1 MPTVR
6 DPYEALGVKPEASAE
21 DIKKAYRRL
30 AKRYHPDS
38 TGGDKAKE
46 DRFKEV
52 STAYDILG
60 DPDKRARYDSMR
72 RGGFGGPGG
81 PGGGVD
87 GSFDLGDLLAQMF
100 GGAAGP
106 GGAAG
111 AAPRGAG
118 GVRYRVY
125 NTPGGGGGFRE
136 SFFGEGVGAESPF
149 DFRDAEQP
157 PRRRTRGQQH
167 GDRRVRASDGSLVTQ
182 RGHDVH
188 SDVRLS
194 IDQAVLGTVVDVATL
209 SGKANVKIPPGT
221 SSGVKLRLKGKGAE
235 DGRGQRGD
243 HFVTVHIDVPKQV
256 DDEARRLLVNFMAR
270 AGSRRGG
277 DKT

>member
-6 DPYEALGVKPEASAE
+6 DPYEALGVKPDASAE
-21 DIKKAYRRL
+21 DIKKAYRKL
-30 AKRYHPDS
+30 ARRYHPDS
-38 TGGDKAKE
+38 TGGDKVKE

-72 RGGFGGPGG
+72 KGGFGGG
-81 PGGGVD
+81 PGGGD
-87 GSFDLGDLLAQMF
+87 GNFDLGDLLAQMF
-100 GGAAGP
+100 GGAAG
-106 GGAAG
+106 AAG
-111 AAPRGAG
+111 AGPRGAGGG

-125 NTPGGGGGFRE
+125 NTPGAGAGFRD
-136 SFFGEGVGAESPF
+136 SFFGEGFGPESPF
-149 DFRDAEQP
+149 DFREQEP
-157 PRRRTRGQQH
+157 PRRRARSHQPGE
-167 GDRRVRASDGSLVTQ
+167 RKVRASDGTLVTQ

-209 SGKANVKIPPGT
+209 SSKASVKIPPGT

-235 DGRGQRGD
+235 DGRGNRGD

-256 DDEARRLLVNFMAR
+256 DDEAKRLLVAFMAR
-270 AGSRRGG
+270 AGHRRGG

>member
-6 DPYEALGVKPEASAE
+6 DPYEALGVKPDASAE

-72 RGGFGGPGG
+72 RGGFGGPA
-81 PGGGVD
+81 GGGD
-87 GSFDLGDLLAQMF
+87 NAFDLGDLLAQMF
-100 GGAAGP
+100 GGTAGQ
-106 GGAAG
+106 AG
-111 AAPRGAG
+111 AASRAGGPG

-125 NTPGGGGGFRE
+125 NTPGAGAGFRE
-136 SFFGEGVGAESPF
+136 SFFGDGLGAESPF
-149 DFRDAEQP
+149 DFREPEQ
-157 PRRRTRGQQH
+157 PRRRARGQQSSE
-167 GDRRVRASDGSLVTQ
+167 RRVRASDGTLVTQ

-235 DGRGQRGD
+235 DGRGNRGD

-256 DDEARRLLVNFMAR
+256 DEEAKRLLVNFMAR
-270 AGSRRGG
+270 AGNRRGG
-277 DKT
+277 DKK

>member
-1 MPTVR
+1 VSERSHTR
-6 DPYEALGVKPEASAE
+6 DPYEALGVSPDASAQ

-46 DRFKEV
+46 SRFKEI

-60 DPDKRARYDSMR
+60 DPDKRARYDAMR
-72 RGGFGGPGG
+72 KQGSFGGMGG
-81 PGGGVD
+81 D
-87 GSFDLGDLLAQMF
+87 GSGIDLGEILAQMF

-106 GGAAG
+106 GQRPGG
-111 AAPRGAG
+111 G

-125 NTPGGGGGFRE
+125 NTPSGGSRE
-136 SFFGEGVGAESPF
+136 SFFGSDPFGSESPF
-149 DFRDAEQP
+149 EFHEPAQ
-157 PRRRTRGQQH
+157 PRRRARPAPPQE
-167 GDRRVRASDGSLVTQ
+167 RKVRASDGSLVTQ
-182 RGHDVH
+182 RGSDVH

-194 IDQAVLGTVVDVATL
+194 IDQAVLGTVADVPTL
-209 SGKANVKIPPGT
+209 SGRASVKIPPGT

-235 DGRGQRGD
+235 DGQGRGD

-256 DDEARRLLVNFMAR
+256 DEEGKRHLVAFMAR
-270 AGSRRGG
+270 AGHRRGG

>member
-6 DPYEALGVKPEASAE
+6 DPYEALGVKPDASAE

-46 DRFKEV
+46 DRFKEI

-72 RGGFGGPGG
+72 RGGFGGGAGG
-81 PGGGVD
+81 D
-87 GSFDLGDLLAQMF
+87 NAFDLGDLLAQMF
-100 GGAAGP
+100 GGAAG
-106 GGAAG
+106 GG

-118 GVRYRVY
+118 AGGVRYKVY
-125 NTPGGGGGFRE
+125 STPGSGGGFRD
-136 SFFGEGVGAESPF
+136 SFFGEGFGPESPF
-149 DFRDAEQP
+149 DFREPEP
-157 PRRRTRGQQH
+157 PRRRARSQAPAE
-167 GDRRVRASDGSLVTQ
+167 RRVRASDGSLVTQ

-209 SGKANVKIPPGT
+209 SGKASVKIPPGT

-235 DGRGQRGD
+235 DGRGNRGD

-256 DDEARRLLVNFMAR
+256 DEEAKRLLVNFMAR
-270 AGSRRGG
+270 AGNRRGG

>member
-1 MPTVR
+1 MR
-6 DPYEALGVKPEASAE
+6 DPYEALGVKPDASAE

-81 PGGGVD
+81 GGGD
-87 GSFDLGDLLAQMF
+87 NAFDLGDLLAQMF
-100 GGAAGP
+100 GGSAGQ
-106 GGAAG
+106 AG
-111 AAPRGAG
+111 AASRGAGPG

-125 NTPGGGGGFRE
+125 NSPGGGAAGGGFRD
-136 SFFGEGVGAESPF
+136 SFFGEGFGPESPF
-149 DFRDAEQP
+149 DFRETEAP
-157 PRRRTRGQQH
+157 PRRRARSQQPAE
-167 GDRRVRASDGSLVTQ
+167 RRVRASDGSLVTQ

-209 SGKANVKIPPGT
+209 SGKASVKIPPGT

-235 DGRGQRGD
+235 DGRGNRGD

-256 DDEARRLLVNFMAR
+256 DEEAKRLLVNFMAR
-270 AGSRRGG
+270 AGNRRGG

>member
-1 MPTVR
+1 MR
-6 DPYEALGVKPEASAE
+6 DPYEALGVSPDASAA

-38 TGGDKAKE
+38 TGGDKVKE

-60 DPDKRARYDSMR
+60 DAEKRARYDAMR
-72 RGGFGGPGG
+72 RQGTFGGPGMNAG
-81 PGGGVD
+81 D
-87 GSFDLGDLLAQMF
+87 GAFDLGDILAQMF

-106 GGAAG
+106 AGAG
-111 AAPRGAG
+111 AARPGG

-125 NTPGGGGGFRE
+125 NTPSGGFRDSLFSSE
-136 SFFGEGVGAESPF
+136 GFGPESPF
-149 DFRDAEQP
+149 DLHEPAA
-157 PRRRTRGQQH
+157 PRRRAARSHPTERK
-167 GDRRVRASDGSLVTQ
+167 VRASDGSLVTQ
-182 RGHDVH
+182 RGLDVH

-194 IDQAVLGTVVDVATL
+194 IDQAVLGTVAEVPTL
-209 SGKANVKIPPGT
+209 TGRASVKIPPGT

-256 DDEARRLLVNFMAR
+256 DDEAKGLLVAFMAR

-277 DKT
+277 DKK

>member
-6 DPYEALGVKPEASAE
+6 DPYEALGVKPDASAE

-81 PGGGVD
+81 GGGND
-87 GSFDLGDLLAQMF
+87 AFDLGDLLAQMF

-106 GGAAG
+106 GGPAG
-111 AAPRGAG
+111 AASRAGG

-125 NTPGGGGGFRE
+125 NTPGGGGGFRD

-149 DFRDAEQP
+149 DFREAEA
-157 PRRRTRGQQH
+157 PRRRARGQQQ
-167 GDRRVRASDGSLVTQ
+167 GERRVRASDGSLVTQ

-209 SGKANVKIPPGT
+209 SGKASVKIPPGT

-235 DGRGQRGD
+235 DGRGNRGD

-256 DDEARRLLVNFMAR
+256 DEEAKRLLVNFMAR
-270 AGSRRGG
+270 AGNRRGG